1 MRTDQS
7 ASILA
12 GMRSLAVRQNK
23 PCGLL
28 QDTLQQL
35 QGGDRSMKEL
45 AKKHASA
52 LQERLKE
59 QQIDVA
65 VISDPSSIYYYT
77 GAHSFL
83 GMEFGRPTVLI
94 IPQSG
99 ACSLITPLCEG
110 AMLREMVWLDNLM
123 LWLDGENGEWRLP
136 LEKILKDY
144 RQSNVG
150 VDYLEMPRI
159 VFDFIAKD
167 RQSDTLKDI
176 TPTINKMRMV
186 KSPEEIQVARH
197 AGQVAAAMLKGAH
210 DTAGVGVSEYEIA
223 LAVYDAGTRKA
234 AELLEAHYEDGL
246 TSPVLHFQQIVTSGA
261 RTSLPHQR
269 ASLRKLEKG
278 DPLFLCF
285 CGITNFREFK
295 LGFDRVLYISQPKAP
310 DVRLWDIALRAQSGA
325 LSEIRPGAIAENV
338 FKAYAEVI
346 RSSGLECSFRA
357 GRSVGYSFNEAP
369 QLALG
374 DKTEL
379 LPGMV
384 FAVDGAVN
392 DPGVSRAQ
400 TGDSIVVTDTGYEK
414 LTNYSNKIEDLIVPV
429 A

>member
-1 MRTDQS
+1 
-7 ASILA
+7 
-12 GMRSLAVRQNK
+12 MRSLAVRQNK

-28 QDTLQQL
+28 QNTLQQL
-35 QGGDRSMKEL
+35 QGGDRSVKEL

-123 LWLDGENGEWRLP
+123 LWLDGENGEWRPP

-144 RQSNVG
+144 RQGTVG

-295 LGFDRVLYISQPKAP
+295 LGFDRVLYISQPKAS

>member
-1 MRTDQS
+1 
-7 ASILA
+7 
-12 GMRSLAVRQNK
+12 
-23 PCGLL
+23 
-28 QDTLQQL
+28 
-35 QGGDRSMKEL
+35 MKEL
-45 AKKHASA
+45 AKKHALT
-52 LQERLKE
+52 LQAHLKE
-59 QQIDVA
+59 QEIDVA
-65 VISDPSSIYYYT
+65 VITDPSSIYYFT

-99 ACSLITPLCEG
+99 NCSVVTPLCES
-110 AMLREMVWLDNLM
+110 AMLRKMVWLDNLM
-123 LWLDGENGEWRLP
+123 LWQDGEDGEWRKP
-136 LEKILKDY
+136 LKKALKNY
-144 RQSNVG
+144 RQANVG

-167 RQSDTLKDI
+167 RQPGKIQDI
-176 TPTINKMRMV
+176 TPTIAKMRML
-186 KSPEEIQVARH
+186 KSSEEIQVARH
-197 AGQVAAAMLKGAH
+197 AGEVAGAMLKGAH

-234 AELLEAHYEDGL
+234 AELLETYYDDGL
-246 TSPVLHFQQIVTSGA
+246 TSPVPHFQQIVTSGT

-269 ASLRKLEKG
+269 ASLRKLQKG

-295 LGFDRVLYISQPKAP
+295 LGFDRVLYIGQPKES
-310 DVRLWDIALRAQSGA
+310 DVRLWNLALRAQAGA
-325 LSEIRPGAIAENV
+325 LSVIRPGAIAEDV
-338 FKAYAEVI
+338 FKEYAEVI

-357 GRSVGYSFNEAP
+357 GRSVGYAFNESP
-369 QLALG
+369 QLAMG

-400 TGDSIVVTDTGYEK
+400 TGDSIVVTDDGYEL
-414 LTNYSNKIEDLIVPV
+414 LTHYSNKLKDLII
-429 A
+429 

>member
-1 MRTDQS
+1 MPCYRVAYNQQIQGDQS
-7 ASILA
+7 
-12 GMRSLAVRQNK
+12 VQ
-23 PCGLL
+23 
-28 QDTLQQL
+28 
-35 QGGDRSMKEL
+35 EL
-45 AKKHASA
+45 AQKHALV
-52 LQERLKE
+52 LQKHLKE

-110 AMLREMVWLDNLM
+110 AMLKEMVWLDDLI
-123 LWLDGENGEWRLP
+123 LWRDGEDEEWRTP
-136 LEKILKDY
+136 LKKTLKDY
-144 RQSNVG
+144 RQAAVG

-159 VFDFIAKD
+159 VFDFIAKN
-167 RQSDTLKDI
+167 RQPGQVKDI
-176 TPTINKMRMV
+176 TPTITKMRML

-197 AGQVAAAMLKGAH
+197 AGEVAAAMLKGAH
-210 DTAGVGVSEYEIA
+210 DTAGVGVPEYEIA

-234 AELLEAHYEDGL
+234 AELLETHYGDGL
-246 TSPVLHFQQIVTSGA
+246 TSPVLHFQQIVTSGS

-295 LGFDRVLYISQPKAP
+295 LGFDRVLYIGEPKES
-310 DVRLWDIALRAQSGA
+310 DVRLWNIALRAQAGA
-325 LSEIRPGAIAENV
+325 LSVIRPGAIAEDV
-338 FKAYAEVI
+338 FREYAEVI
-346 RSSGLECSFRA
+346 QSSGLECSFRA
-357 GRSVGYSFNEAP
+357 GRSVGYSFNENP
-369 QLALG
+369 QLAMG

-400 TGDSIVVTDTGYEK
+400 TGDSIVVTDNGYEL
-414 LTNYSNKIEDLIVPV
+414 LTHYSNNLKDLIIDIE
-429 A
+429 

>member
-1 MRTDQS
+1 
-7 ASILA
+7 
-12 GMRSLAVRQNK
+12 
-23 PCGLL
+23 
-28 QDTLQQL
+28 
-35 QGGDRSMKEL
+35 MKEL
-45 AKKHASA
+45 AKKHTMV
-52 LQERLKE
+52 LQERLRE
-59 QQIDVA
+59 QQIEMA

-99 ACSLITPLCEG
+99 TCTLITPLCEG
-110 AMLREMVWLDNLM
+110 PMLREMVWLDDII
-123 LWLDGENGEWRLP
+123 LWLDGENGEWRTP
-136 LEKILKDY
+136 LEKALESHKKGSI
-144 RQSNVG
+144 G

-167 RQSDTLKDI
+167 RGPDTVKDI
-176 TPTINKMRMV
+176 TPAINIMRMV
-186 KSPEEIQVARH
+186 KSPEELQVARH
-197 AGQVAAAMLKGAH
+197 AGDVAAAMLKGAY

-234 AELLEAHYEDGL
+234 AELLKAHYEDDL
-246 TSPVLHFQQIVTSGA
+246 TSPVLHFQQIVTSGT

-269 ASLRKLEKG
+269 ASLRRLKKG

-295 LGFDRVLYISQPKAP
+295 LGFDRVLYIGQPK
-310 DVRLWDIALRAQSGA
+310 DSDIRLWDIALRAQEGA
-325 LSEIRPGAIAENV
+325 LSAIRPGAIAEDV

-357 GRSVGYSFNEAP
+357 GRSVGYSFNETP
-369 QLALG
+369 QLAKG
-374 DKTEL
+374 DKTRL
-379 LPGMV
+379 LQGMV

-400 TGDSIVVTDTGYEK
+400 TGDSIVVTDNGYEK
-414 LTNYSNKIEDLIVPV
+414 LTNYSNKIEDLIVHV